1 MPTFSFLL
9 AWTFLNVL
17 INLNYPAHEPHAVAS
32 LLASPEVAILLV
44 TLCAAVWVGMPFRR
58 VVYVPLTG
66 LLIFCRLFRIGDV
79 LMPMYFN
86 RDFNLYIDS
95 RYLPDLVHLLYST
108 LSLKVFICS
117 TGLAFTL
124 STVVVW
130 GTWRALKAIHQY
142 LAVPRHRIC
151 FLVITGVLVASLL
164 FPHPGRINEHRG
176 LFARGLFHRVVEE
189 VDFMLHVRGYRTQ
202 NLHAIQASMARAHR
216 TPSSLNELGGA
227 SVYIFF
233 VESYGQAVFAN
244 PLHYSMIAPLLD
256 VFEHSL
262 RAQGFSARSNFL
274 SSPTFGGTSWL
285 AHGTLASGVQLTS
298 QTLFDL
304 LVTSQAKTL
313 AHYFNE
319 AGYRT
324 ISVMPGTRWPWPEGA
339 FFGYRKEYYAPDF
352 DYKGPQYGWS
362 PMPDQYVLDYIY
374 RREIQNRGQPLL
386 IEYVLVSSHAP
397 FNRQPPYVED
407 WTKIGDGAI
416 FHQEKMITF
425 PIVWPD
431 LSNAAEAYLASII
444 YELKVL
450 KGYLERYID
459 DDALVII
466 LGDHQPNV
474 QITGN
479 NRSWS
484 VPIHVIS
491 RNPDFLRPFA
501 LRGYTA
507 GIIPRQTPPH
517 KGMETFLYNFLQDF
531 STAPT
536 EEPMVPPQQQAQP
549 GIGGDASRSGP
560 RMPWTTLPRD
570 TLR

>member
-1 MPTFSFLL
+1 MPTLSFFL

-17 INLNYPAHEPHAVAS
+17 INLNYPAPEPHAVAP
-32 LLASPEVAILLV
+32 LLASPEVAILLL
-44 TLCAAVWVGMPFRR
+44 TLCAAVWLGMPFRR
-58 VVYVPLTG
+58 VVYAPLTG
-66 LLIFCRLFRIGDV
+66 LLIFFRLFRIGDV

-108 LSLKVFICS
+108 LSLKVLICY
-117 TGLAFTL
+117 TGLTIVL
-124 STVVVW
+124 STVLVW

-142 LAVPRHRIC
+142 LAVPRHRII
-151 FLVITGVLVASLL
+151 FFVLNAVLVASLL
-164 FPHPGRINEHRG
+164 FPHPGQRNKHRG

-189 VDFMLHVRGYRTQ
+189 VDFMLHVHGYRAQ
-202 NLHAIQASMARAHR
+202 NLNSIRPSMTRAHR
-216 TPSSLNELGGA
+216 TPSSLNKLRGA

-233 VESYGQAVFAN
+233 VESYGQAVFTN

-256 VFEHSL
+256 VLEQAL
-262 RAQGFSARSNFL
+262 RAQGFSVHSNFL
-274 SSPTFGGTSWL
+274 SSPTFGGASWL
-285 AHGTLASGVQLTS
+285 AHGTLASGVKLTS

-304 LVTSQAKTL
+304 LVTSQVKTL

-339 FFGYRKEYYAPDF
+339 FFGYRKKYYAPDF

-374 RREIQNRGQPLL
+374 RREVQNNGQPLL

-397 FNRQPPYVED
+397 FHMQPPYLED
-407 WTKIGDGAI
+407 WTKMGDGAI
-416 FHQEKMITF
+416 FHQKEMITF

-431 LSNAAEAYLASII
+431 LSNATEAYMASII
-444 YELKVL
+444 YEFKVL
-450 KGYLERYID
+450 KGYLERYVD

-484 VPIHVIS
+484 VPVHVIS

-531 STAPT
+531 T
-536 EEPMVPPQQQAQP
+536 
-549 GIGGDASRSGP
+549 R
-560 RMPWTTLPRD
+560 LPRKSRWFSLSSRCNEGLGARSQ
-570 TLR
+570 TKLP